1 MVGGTSTLIGLSISK
16 ALSAMVRSMTAL
28 AGGDSGITIRGLG
41 CRDEI
46 GEMAA
51 AVGVFKDNMIDT
63 ERLRSE
69 QTEAAQRQAS
79 QRKAEMNTLVYPT
92 GSGWTDRRNGV
103 VSLDCRD
110 RAAPKG
116 RARTPRG
123 GARPVCL

>member
-1 MVGGTSTLIGLSISK
+1 MVGGNSTLIGLSISK
-16 ALSAMVRSMTAL
+16 ALSAMVRSMTAV

-41 CRDEI
+41 RRDEI

-92 GSGWTDRRNGV
+92 GLRERLDR
-103 VSLDCRD
+103 SSKWCHQ
-110 RAAPKG
+110 
-116 RARTPRG
+116 PRLNL
-123 GARPVCL
+123 RIQQLH